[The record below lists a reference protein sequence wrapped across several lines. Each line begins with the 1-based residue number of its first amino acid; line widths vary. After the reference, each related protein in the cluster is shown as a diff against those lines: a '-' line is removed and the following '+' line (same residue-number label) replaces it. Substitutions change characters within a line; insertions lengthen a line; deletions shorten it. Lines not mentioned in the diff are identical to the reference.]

1 MAFHAVT
8 AQRRQK
14 VMLVSTRR
22 RVVGNCVRSA
32 GFPAVGMRTWLLMHD
47 NGGEGGIDLEAAVIF
62 DEAASSEFVHEE
74 VHAGTGRLTDLR

>member
-1 MAFHAVT
+1 M
-8 AQRRQK
+8 RR
-14 VMLVSTRR
+14 
-22 RVVGNCVRSA
+22 
-32 GFPAVGMRTWLLMHD
+32 WLLMHD